1 MTRSLL
7 AALEAGS
14 DPLDQKVW
22 TLAAVVTALTD
33 LIASGQPITRQRL
46 SRLMAM
52 HFGASDASG
61 AWSLREAYD
70 ALEIA
75 EVVALLDGAID
86 LGNTPAKALAVL
98 NDLLGRLPTQTNR
111 SEQQVDMQQFSTPA
125 PLAYLASLAAA
136 ITPGDIVLEPSAGT
150 GLLAVFAKL
159 AGASLLLNE
168 RDPVRAGLLA
178 QALNREVARH
188 DAEYIDDLL
197 VPGERPTVVLIN
209 PPFARSEGRGRD
221 PHAGARHLRSAL
233 ARLAPRGRCV
243 AIMSPAFAHDGS
255 GRSGYEA
262 VAALVPP
269 RIEITVQGRP
279 FAKHG
284 TSIQVRLIIYDKGWT
299 GRPDRL
305 TVKCLDD
312 LLPPILSLPPRLSDE
327 LPPEPSPDQAKPRIT
342 APAAKAVVR
351 PLFTSGADATAQ
363 APPHYCRRRDGRTT
377 LLQRPGNAAARW
389 RADRHLRALASVADG
404 DPRCQA
410 APRPAC

>member
-33 LIASGQPITRQRL
+33 LIGSGQPITRQRL

-98 NDLLGRLPTQTNR
+98 NDLLGRLPTQTSR
-111 SEQQVDMQQFSTPA
+111 SEQQIDMQQFSTPA

-221 PHAGARHLRSAL
+221 PHAEARHLRSAL
-233 ARLAPRGRCV
+233 ARLAHRGRCV

-269 RIEITVQGRP
+269 RVEITVQGRP

-284 TSIQVRLIIYDKGWT
+284 TSISVRLIIYDKDWT
-299 GRPDRL
+299 GTPDRL

-312 LLPPILSLPPRLSDE
+312 LLPPILALPP
-327 LPPEPSPDQAKPRIT
+327 PP
-342 APAAKAVVR
+342 VR
-351 PLFTSGADATAQ
+351 
-363 APPHYCRRRDGRTT
+363 RT
-377 LLQRPGNAAARW
+377 AART
-389 RADRHLRALASVADG
+389 V
-404 DPRCQA
+404 P
-410 APRPAC
+410 